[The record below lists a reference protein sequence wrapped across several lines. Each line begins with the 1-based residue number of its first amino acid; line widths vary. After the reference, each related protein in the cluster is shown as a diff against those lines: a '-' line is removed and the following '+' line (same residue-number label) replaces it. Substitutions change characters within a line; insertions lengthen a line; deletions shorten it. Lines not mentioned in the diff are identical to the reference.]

1 MSGRPV
7 PNGNRGKLGPIRA
20 AASPDWLAG
29 AARKIALMLG
39 TLEGEGG
46 CSVCGVGPHVERCP
60 VPALRRAKDD
70 LDFMAAV
77 PVASTAPAR
86 GVVAS

>member
-7 PNGNRGKLGPIRA
+7 PNGNRGKLGYIRP

-29 AARKIALMLG
+29 AARKIGLMLG

-46 CSVCGVGPHVERCP
+46 CSVCGIGPHVEHCP
-60 VPALRRAKDD
+60 VPALRRAKAD

-77 PVASTAPAR
+77 PVAHEAPVR
-86 GVVAS
+86 GVAS